1 MWRHEDIQI
10 TGMKTETRSQYIG
23 KPSGEAHMT
32 LTRAQIQ
39 MLEPD
44 KADTPQIQ
52 SHITI
57 LTIQ

>member
-39 MLEPD
+39 MLEPER
-44 KADTPQIQ
+44 ILGFISVN
-52 SHITI
+52 SHFTDLEI
-57 LTIQ
+57 